1 VSLRKVVVL
10 TIVAIVIV
18 VLIGLSIPYMMYLQK
33 LRERQTLVQR
43 SINATKIS
51 LAVRNVSIATMY
63 TKNNTVVVRVDIIL
77 ENAGDVLL
85 HVTKIYID
93 RSTYSVNLN
102 LSIPPRKTVK
112 HTLYIKIGN
121 ISYNDYK
128 EYWSSGSQHIVV
140 IEYYTIASPDTI
152 NEVHIKAIVKS

>member
-1 VSLRKVVVL
+1 MSLRKVVVL

-93 RSTYSVNLN
+93 RSTYSVNQ
-102 LSIPPRKTVK
+102 TY
-112 HTLYIKIGN
+112 LYLHVR
-121 ISYNDYK
+121 
-128 EYWSSGSQHIVV
+128 Q
-140 IEYYTIASPDTI
+140 
-152 NEVHIKAIVKS
+152 

>member
-1 VSLRKVVVL
+1 MLCSIGPRSRGDTSVSP
-10 TIVAIVIV
+10 I
-18 VLIGLSIPYMMYLQK
+18 
-33 LRERQTLVQR
+33 
-43 SINATKIS
+43 
-51 LAVRNVSIATMY
+51 
-63 TKNNTVVVRVDIIL
+63 D
-77 ENAGDVLL
+77 
-85 HVTKIYID
+85 VTKIYID

-152 NEVHIKAIVKS
+152 NEVCIKAIVKS